1 MKGKP
6 MTQGTRILHRSL
18 KAQYPIASSASG
30 CYIRDSQGKQ
40 YIDASGGAAVS
51 CLGHGHERVTRAM
64 KAQIDRLQFIHTSF
78 FTSAAAEELAERLAA
93 GAPGGRWRVFFVSG
107 GSEATEAALK
117 LCRQL
122 WVERGEAQRDHFFSR
137 WFSYHG
143 NTLGALSV
151 SGNKGRRALYDPILL
166 ANVKLA
172 LPCHAY
178 RHQLAGESE
187 TAYGTRAARSLDQL
201 MSEAGATRA
210 LAFIAETVVGAT
222 LGAAP
227 PTAGYFKQIRD
238 ICDRHQAFFIADEVM
253 CGMGRCGKLF
263 AIEEEGV
270 MPDMI
275 TLAKGLG
282 GGYQAIGALLV
293 REELAQE
300 LESGS
305 GAFQHGHTYIGHS
318 VAAAAALE
326 VQKVIDE
333 EQLVPRVAIM
343 GAKLKERLKVRF
355 EAHPHI
361 GDIRGRGLLLALE
374 LVENRASKRPFPAER
389 KLWAKIKAAGLDE
402 GIICY
407 PSAGTADGVSGDH
420 VLLAPPYIV
429 TDAQLDEIVDKLG
442 RAVDMALQD

>member
-1 MKGKP
+1 
-6 MTQGTRILHRSL
+6 MTQRTRILHRSL
-18 KAQYPIASSASG
+18 KAHYPIAQSASG

-51 CLGHGHERVTRAM
+51 CLGHGHERVIRAM
-64 KAQIDRLQFIHTSF
+64 KAQIDRLQFVHTSF

-122 WVERGEAQRDHFFSR
+122 WVERGEAQRDHYFSR

-166 ANVKLA
+166 GNVKLA

-178 RHQLAGESE
+178 RHQLAGENE
-187 TAYGTRAARSLDQL
+187 TEYGTRAARSLDQL
-201 MSEAGATRA
+201 MSEAGAKRA

-222 LGAAP
+222 LGAAS
-227 PTAGYFKQIRD
+227 PTAGYFKRIRE

-263 AIEEEGV
+263 AIEDEGV

-300 LESGS
+300 LERGS

-326 VQKVIDE
+326 VQKVIEE
-333 EQLVPRVAIM
+333 EQLLPRVAVM
-343 GAKLKERLKVRF
+343 GAKLKERLKARF

-374 LVENRASKRPFPAER
+374 LVENRESKRPFPAER
-389 KLWAKIKAAGLDE
+389 KLWSKIKAAGLDE
-402 GIICY
+402 GLICY
-407 PSAGTADGVSGDH
+407 PSGGTADGVSGDH

-429 TDAQLDEIVDKLG
+429 TDPQLDEIVDKLG
-442 RAVDMALQD
+442 RAVDRTIKG

>member
-1 MKGKP
+1 
-6 MTQGTRILHRSL
+6 MTQRTRILHRSL
-18 KAQYPIASSASG
+18 KAYYPTATSAKG

-51 CLGHGHERVTRAM
+51 CLGHSHERVIRAM

-122 WVERGEAQRDHFFSR
+122 WVERGEAQRDQFFSR

-166 ANVKLA
+166 GNVKLA

-178 RHQLAGESE
+178 RHQLTGESE
-187 TAYGTRAARSLDQL
+187 TEYGTRAAGSLDRL
-201 MSEAGATRA
+201 MSEAGAKRA

-227 PTAGYFKQIRD
+227 PTAGYFKQIRE

-263 AIEEEGV
+263 
-270 MPDMI
+270 
-275 TLAKGLG
+275 
-282 GGYQAIGALLV
+282 
-293 REELAQE
+293 
-300 LESGS
+300 
-305 GAFQHGHTYIGHS
+305 
-318 VAAAAALE
+318 
-326 VQKVIDE
+326 
-333 EQLVPRVAIM
+333 
-343 GAKLKERLKVRF
+343 
-355 EAHPHI
+355 
-361 GDIRGRGLLLALE
+361 
-374 LVENRASKRPFPAER
+374 
-389 KLWAKIKAAGLDE
+389 
-402 GIICY
+402 
-407 PSAGTADGVSGDH
+407 
-420 VLLAPPYIV
+420 
-429 TDAQLDEIVDKLG
+429 
-442 RAVDMALQD
+442 